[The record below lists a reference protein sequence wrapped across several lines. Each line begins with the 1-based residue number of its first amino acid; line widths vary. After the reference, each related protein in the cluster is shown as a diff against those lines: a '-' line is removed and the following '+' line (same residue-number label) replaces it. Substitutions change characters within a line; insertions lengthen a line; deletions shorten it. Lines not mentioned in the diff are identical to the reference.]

1 MRNVVNKS
9 VWRKNDCSWLP
20 LNKRAMNI
28 WLSSL
33 RIRAHLKVGE
43 QENISMFSTC
53 SELTPRAPIPDD
65 RMEQIM
71 QPCVYDY
78 ALLICIYEYQHSTP
92 HKTLNCCNEFFQ
104 WSWKIRCLRFIAHSC
119 AWPHVSSSSVSS
131 HHRQA
136 SHTNFI
142 NRFSSH
148 IMSCSDRPGPST
160 FRTFLT
166 FSKTMTPSDG
176 LVNASVW

>member
-1 MRNVVNKS
+1 
-9 VWRKNDCSWLP
+9 
-20 LNKRAMNI
+20 MNI
-28 WLSSL
+28 FIQTSTNVICNEYLIKFSENQSAP
-33 RIRAHLKVGE
+33 IKVGE

-119 AWPHVSSSSVSS
+119 VRPHVSSSSVSS

-160 FRTFLT
+160 FHTFLT
-166 FSKTMTPSDG
+166 FSKKKWHPPTA
-176 LVNASVW
+176 L